1 VETAG
6 RKGLSNATTATPAR
20 STNGANTQVCV
31 DDKPAA
37 CAGQAV
43 CDTPAPPNCT
53 TVTNGFGMLM
63 FEKIAS
69 ILVVTDRV

>member
-1 VETAG
+1 MNKILAACWS
-6 RKGLSNATTATPAR
+6 KR
-20 STNGANTQVCV
+20 SFAKDITQVCV

-37 CAGQAV
+37 CVGQAV

-63 FEKIAS
+63 FGNIAS